1 MITVP
6 AVWEFY
12 RTIVRGFVTSF
23 ALESRV
29 SSTGGK
35 TGTHATAS
43 PAPREDSCYRK
54 WEEESQTHDRYMY
67 LKT

>member
-6 AVWEFY
+6 LF
-12 RTIVRGFVTSF
+12 RQCGNFTGLSSGFVTSF

-54 WEEESQTHDRYMY
+54 WEELANPRPLT
-67 LKT
+67 